1 MLNEKSMETKK
12 LTQEELTQISLLREK
27 FRDAYANI
35 GLVTIRIKE
44 LEAEKQLAENR
55 ILELNEEELG
65 LYEKLKS
72 SYGEGVVDLVTGEF
86 KQNQ

>member
-1 MLNEKSMETKK
+1 METKK

>member
-12 LTQEELTQISLLREK
+12 LTQEELNQISLLREK